1 MKIVDSGAD
10 RTGLRHLLNRIEG
23 RFDAQVE
30 RVDRLQEAVVSLSGS
45 VDVLARL
52 LGVLA
57 NEVKREE
64 GL

>member
-1 MKIVDSGAD
+1 MSEQKVLQAAVSGLEA
-10 RTGLRHLLNRIEG
+10 LLSC
-23 RFDAQVE
+23 QVE

-57 NEVKREE
+57 NERAEKEA
-64 GL
+64 L

>member
-1 MKIVDSGAD
+1 MNNEYRVWQQAVA
-10 RTGLRHLLNRIEG
+10 GLEILLNC
-23 RFDAQVE
+23 QVE

-57 NEVKREE
+57 NERAETVE

>member
-1 MKIVDSGAD
+1 MNNENQVLRAAVSGLEA
-10 RTGLRHLLNRIEG
+10 LLG
-23 RFDAQVE
+23 CQVE

-57 NEVKREE
+57 NERAETVE

>member
-1 MKIVDSGAD
+1 MNNEYRVWQQAVA
-10 RTGLRHLLNRIEG
+10 GLEILLNC
-23 RFDAQVE
+23 QVE

-57 NEVKREE
+57 NERAETGE

>member
-1 MKIVDSGAD
+1 MSENKVLQAAV
-10 RTGLRHLLNRIEG
+10 TGMEALLSS
-23 RFDAQVE
+23 QVE

-57 NEVKREE
+57 NERKEE